1 MYIHLTLLLLVVSF
15 NPVAKS
21 VCGWVVCLG
30 FFLIFIAFHGINIH
44 VNATCRFVLKENE
57 HPWHNGSCV
66 AIFAIPSS
74 RIFFGRFVGRG

>member
-21 VCGWVVCLG
+21 VCGWVGCLG
-30 FFLIFIAFHGINIH
+30 FFIFIAFHGINIH

-74 RIFFGRFVGRG
+74 RIFFGLIVGRG